1 MGYTLKKTAD
11 KKYTWQDYLTWP
23 DDERWEV
30 IDGEAYAMTP
40 SPTFRHQKIT
50 GNFYVILRDKLKGK
64 RCVPAIAPLDV
75 YLDNFNFVQPDVM
88 VVCDEKKIKDR
99 IYGAPDLIIE
109 VLSPST
115 SLKDKREKKNL
126 YERFGVREYIV
137 VHLEEMF
144 IERYSLKRN
153 KFEEPTVLGTE
164 DVLKLS
170 SLDGIDIQLR
180 EIFESEPPKKAG
192 EGHAKMKGKKYLTR
206 RMKKGSPNS

>member
-1 MGYTLKKTAD
+1 
-11 KKYTWQDYLTWP
+11 
-23 DDERWEV
+23 
-30 IDGEAYAMTP
+30 
-40 SPTFRHQKIT
+40 
-50 GNFYVILRDKLKGK
+50 
-64 RCVPAIAPLDV
+64 
-75 YLDNFNFVQPDVM
+75 
-88 VVCDEKKIKDR
+88 
-99 IYGAPDLIIE
+99 
-109 VLSPST
+109 
-115 SLKDKREKKNL
+115 LKDKREKKNL